1 MDAQVEEHRIVRRD
15 EVSRLTGLARATI
28 YKKVADG
35 SFPEPIRLGARSV
48 GWRLSDIVAWLQA
61 PERRWDPSE
70 VR

>member
-1 MDAQVEEHRIVRRD
+1 MDKQLEEHRILRIG
-15 EVSRLTGLARATI
+15 EVSKMTGVRKSTI
-28 YKKVADG
+28 YSKVAVG

-70 VR
+70 GR

>member
-1 MDAQVEEHRIVRRD
+1 MDTQLEERRIVRRD
-15 EVSRLTGLARATI
+15 EVSKLTGLARATI

-35 SFPEPIRLGARSV
+35 SFPAPIRLGTRSV
-48 GWRLSDIVAWLQA
+48 GWRLSDIIAWLQA

>member
-1 MDAQVEEHRIVRRD
+1 MDTQLEKRRIVRRD
-15 EVSRLTGLARATI
+15 EVSKLTGLARATI

-35 SFPEPIRLGARSV
+35 SFPAPIRLGARSV

>member
-1 MDAQVEEHRIVRRD
+1 MDTQLEERRIVRRD
-15 EVSRLTGLARATI
+15 EVSKLTGLARATI

-35 SFPEPIRLGARSV
+35 SFPTPIRLGARSV
-48 GWRLSDIVAWLQA
+48 GWRLSDIIAWLQA

>member
-1 MDAQVEEHRIVRRD
+1 MDTQLEKHRIVRRD

-28 YKKVADG
+28 YKKVSDG
-35 SFPEPIRLGARSV
+35 SFPAPIRLGRRSV
-48 GWRLSDIVAWLQA
+48 GWRLSDVVAWLQA

>member
-1 MDAQVEEHRIVRRD
+1 MDKQLEEHRILRIGKVSEMTGVRK
-15 EVSRLTGLARATI
+15 STI
-28 YKKVADG
+28 YSKVADG

>member
-1 MDAQVEEHRIVRRD
+1 MDKHIEDCRILRRD
-15 EVSRLTGLARATI
+15 EVSKLTGLARATI

>member
-1 MDAQVEEHRIVRRD
+1 MDKQFEEHRIIRRG
-15 EVSRLTGLARATI
+15 EVSTLTGLARATI
-28 YKKVADG
+28 YQKVADG
-35 SFPEPIRLGARSV
+35 SFPAPIRLGARSV

>member
-1 MDAQVEEHRIVRRD
+1 MDTQVEEHRIVRRN
-15 EVSRLTGLARATI
+15 EVTRLTGLARATI

>member
-1 MDAQVEEHRIVRRD
+1 MDKSLEEYRILRRE
-15 EVSRLTGLARATI
+15 EVSQLTSLARATI

-35 SFPEPIRLGARSV
+35 SFPPPIRLGTRSV
-48 GWRLSDIVAWLQA
+48 GWRLADVVAWLQA